1 MTAIAAATTSAP
13 TSAATRVKLDQP
25 VDIRALLV
33 FLAILA
39 GGLFFMAYSI
49 YSDIEETNAAPTTNS
64 GVRAYTSCFS
74 RQPFFHQISSIITAG
89 REQATVLLSRAH
101 TKRNRPNR

>member
-1 MTAIAAATTSAP
+1 MTAIADATTSAP
-13 TSAATRVKLDQP
+13 HPAPTRVKLDQP

-49 YSDIEETNAAPTTNS
+49 YSDIAETGASADDDPAVTCCS
-64 GVRAYTSCFS
+64 AWRC
-74 RQPFFHQISSIITAG
+74 
-89 REQATVLLSRAH
+89 
-101 TKRNRPNR
+101 